1 MLRLDGN
8 LLIIDPQY
16 PQCIRIGPS
25 TNGMEARALNSIS
38 PLLYSLWFVLW
49 AQRLEAELKQS
60 YATKNFTLRDG
71 LLEIEKRYRAFIYKS
86 EDAEVRREVE

>member
-1 MLRLDGN
+1 
-8 LLIIDPQY
+8 
-16 PQCIRIGPS
+16 
-25 TNGMEARALNSIS
+25 MEARALNSIS